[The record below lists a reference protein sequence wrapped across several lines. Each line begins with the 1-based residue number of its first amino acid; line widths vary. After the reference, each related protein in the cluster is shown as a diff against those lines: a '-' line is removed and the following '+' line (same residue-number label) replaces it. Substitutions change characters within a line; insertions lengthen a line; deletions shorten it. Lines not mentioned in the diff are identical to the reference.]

1 MQKSNNFK
9 LVIVTGGVMS
19 GIGKG
24 HVTSS
29 VGKMLQFRGF
39 SVTPIKIDPY
49 LNTDPGLMNPS
60 EHGEVFVTDDVWQ
73 FETIGNDHVLKI
85 AELDQDFGSYE
96 RFLDQNM
103 HPSQNISSGQVFTT
117 ILKKERNGDY
127 LGKTVQMIPHVTD
140 EIKGR
145 ILGFT
150 KETTPD
156 NFKILLVEIGG
167 TVGDIEGDIFLEA
180 VRQLQLDLGR
190 ENVAFIHTTLVPY
203 NAPIQEF
210 KTKPTQHSTQQLL
223 SRGIFPDF
231 IVCRSDFP
239 IDDNIKKKIAL
250 FSNVPVTNVIDNH
263 NLEQESLYSL
273 PLHFENQ
280 SFGELLLERLSIR
293 SQLSTIKISE
303 KIKEWENII
312 KNFEVTKD
320 SVTIGIAGKYT
331 KNKDAYKSI
340 KEALL
345 HAGGFYQIKVNIEW
359 IETDEIESIE
369 DHIKNVDGILVA
381 PGFGKR
387 GTEKKIEFA
396 KYCLQN
402 NFPYLGICFGM
413 QMAIIAY
420 ARYYANIKDANSL
433 ELDEKTTEPVI
444 SLQQEQKKRIGLGGT
459 MRLGKWKAELK
470 PGSYVSKIYGCNTV
484 FERHRHRW
492 EVNNSYIPVLEEKG
506 LIFSGYSPESNL
518 VEFIEL
524 PENEHIF
531 FVGTQAHPE
540 YKSRPSTP
548 HPLYKEFIKKS
559 YENKKKKINSK

>member
-1 MQKSNNFK
+1 MQNNLNFK

-39 SVTPIKIDPY
+39 SVIPIKIDPY

-60 EHGEVFVTDDVWQ
+60 EHGEVFVTEDVWQ

-103 HPSQNISSGQVFTT
+103 HPSQNISSGQVFTS
-117 ILKKERNGDY
+117 ILKKERNGDF

-140 EIKGR
+140 EIKNR

-150 KETTPD
+150 KNTDKDE
-156 NFKILLVEIGG
+156 FRILLIEIGG
-167 TVGDIEGDIFLEA
+167 TVGDIEGDLFLEA

-190 ENVAFIHTTLVPY
+190 ENVSFIHTTLVPY

-239 IDDNIKKKIAL
+239 IDENIKKKIAL
-250 FSNVPVTNVIDNH
+250 FCNVPTTHVIDNH
-263 NLEQESLYSL
+263 NLKQESLYSL

-303 KIKEWENII
+303 KIKEWEQII
-312 KNFEVTKD
+312 RNFDVTKD
-320 SVTIGIAGKYT
+320 TVTIGIAGKYT

-345 HAGGFYQIKVNIEW
+345 HAGGFFQLKVNIEW
-359 IETDEIESIE
+359 IETDEIDSIK
-369 DHIKNVDGILVA
+369 DHIANVDGILVA

-420 ARYYANIKDANSL
+420 ARYFANIPEANSL
-433 ELDEKTTEPVI
+433 ELDENTPEPVI
-444 SLQQEQKKRIGLGGT
+444 SLQEDQKKRVGLGGT

-470 PGSYVSKIYGCNTV
+470 PGSYIKKIYGLDQI

-492 EVNNSYIPVLEEKG
+492 EVNNEYIPALEKTG
-506 LIFSGYSPESNL
+506 LVFSGFSPESNL

-524 PENEHIF
+524 PEDKHIF

-540 YKSRPSTP
+540 YKSRPTNP
-548 HPLYKEFIKKS
+548 HPLYKEFIKKA
-559 YENKKKKINSK
+559 YEHKQKNK